1 MSFSM
6 MKPLPS
12 PSEIQEQYPLSA
24 SARKAKEA
32 RDDAIRR

>member
-24 SARKAKEA
+24 SARKQKKQEMTQSG
-32 RDDAIRR
+32 R